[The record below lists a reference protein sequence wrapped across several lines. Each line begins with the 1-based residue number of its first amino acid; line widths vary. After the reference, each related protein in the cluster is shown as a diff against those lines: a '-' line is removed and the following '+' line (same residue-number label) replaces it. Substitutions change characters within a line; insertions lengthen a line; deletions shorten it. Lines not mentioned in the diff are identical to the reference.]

1 MDTYYSILSKQINK
15 QVWYLLTLIQMCFMQ
30 FVSQLINEI
39 LNGNIAMFV
48 W

>member
-1 MDTYYSILSKQINK
+1 MDTYNSILSKQINK
-15 QVWYLLTLIQMCFMQ
+15 QVWYLLTLIQMFFMQ

-39 LNGNIAMFV
+39 LNRNIAMFV

>member
-15 QVWYLLTLIQMCFMQ
+15 QVWYLLTLIQMFFMQ